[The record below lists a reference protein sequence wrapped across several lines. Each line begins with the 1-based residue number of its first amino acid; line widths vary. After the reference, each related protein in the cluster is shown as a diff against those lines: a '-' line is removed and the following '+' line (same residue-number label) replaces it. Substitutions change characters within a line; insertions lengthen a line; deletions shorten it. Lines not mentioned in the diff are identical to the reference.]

1 MATNT
6 VTGNLVCSDGTN
18 IPLKKELVEG
28 TQTNLTT
35 DTAYTVTAAEVGD
48 FAPGKTVVGGLI
60 SCDNGVGFAYIL
72 SQGLVAAIIPWS
84 VKGAVSD
91 GQPALCQP
99 YTLKAGDIVRC
110 MNNTAADR
118 EAAVAVYTARG
129 VSRIFTVTAS
139 GGATN
144 ELVDLQTGNSIGDTL
159 QGDRITK
166 WYGTSV
172 DGNKIETQGFY
183 VVDALGNVVGSCSA
197 TNPIVQQPAFSFA
210 SVPIQLNYKFQFLTN
225 A

>member
-1 MATNT
+1 MGYA
-6 VTGNLVCSDGTN
+6 
-18 IPLKKELVEG
+18 
-28 TQTNLTT
+28 
-35 DTAYTVTAAEVGD
+35 
-48 FAPGKTVVGGLI
+48 F
-60 SCDNGVGFAYIL
+60 IL

-84 VKGAVSD
+84 IKGAVTD

-110 MNNTAADR
+110 MSQTAADR
-118 EAAVAVYTARG
+118 GASAGVYTARG
-129 VSRIFTVTAS
+129 VSRIFHVTPT

-166 WYGTSV
+166 WFGTSV
-172 DGNKIETQGFY
+172 DGALIETQGFY
-183 VVDALGNVVGSCSA
+183 AVDALGNVIGSCSA
-197 TNPIVQQPAFSFA
+197 TDPATQQPAFAFA
-210 SVPIQLNYKFQFLTN
+210 SVPIQLNFKFQFLTN

>member
-18 IPLKKELVEG
+18 VPLKLDCAEG
-28 TQTNLTT
+28 TETNLTT
-35 DTAYTVTAAEVGD
+35 DTAYTVSAQNVGD
-48 FAPGKTVVGGLI
+48 FAPGKTVVSGLV
-60 SCDNGVGFAYIL
+60 SCDNGVGFCYIL

-91 GQPALCQP
+91 GSPALCQP
-99 YTLKAGDIVRC
+99 YTLRAGDIVRV

-118 EAAVAVYTARG
+118 EAAMAVYTASG
-129 VSRIFTVTAS
+129 TSRIFKVTAS

-159 QGDRITK
+159 QGQRISK
-166 WYGTSV
+166 WFGTSV
-172 DGNKIETQGFY
+172 DGAKIETQGFF

-197 TNPIVQQPAFSFA
+197 TNPIVQQPLFSFA
-210 SVPIQLNYKFQFLTN
+210 ATNIALNYKAQFLTN

>member
-6 VTGNLVCSDGTN
+6 VTGNLVCRDGTN
-18 IPLKKELVEG
+18 IPLKTEIAEG
-28 TQTNLTT
+28 GEASLGT
-35 DTAYTVTAAEVGD
+35 DSAYTIVSQNVGD
-48 FAPGKTVVGGLI
+48 FAPGKEVIGGLV
-60 SCDNGVGFAYIL
+60 SCDNGVGYCYIL

-99 YTLKAGDIVRC
+99 YTLKAGDIVKV
-110 MNNTAADR
+110 MNQTAADR
-118 EAAVAVYTARG
+118 GASAAVYTQNR
-129 VSRIFTVTAS
+129 VSRIFHVTPT

-144 ELVDLQTGNSIGDTL
+144 ELVDLQTGNSIGNTL

-172 DGNKIETQGFY
+172 DGALIETQGFY
-183 VVDALGNVVGSCSA
+183 TVDALGNVIGSCSA
-197 TNPIVQQPAFSFA
+197 TDPATQQPAFAFA

>member
-18 IPLKKELVEG
+18 IPLKAELAEG
-28 TQTNLTT
+28 TESDLTT
-35 DTAYTVTAAEVGD
+35 DTVYTVSAQNVGD
-48 FAPGKTVVGGLI
+48 YAPGKTVTSALV
-60 SCDNGVGFAYIL
+60 SCDNGVGYCYIL

-91 GQPALCQP
+91 GTPALCQP
-99 YTLKAGDIVRC
+99 YVLKAGDIVKC
-110 MNNTAADR
+110 MSQTAADR
-118 EAAVAVYTARG
+118 GASAAVYTARG
-129 VSRIFTVTAS
+129 TSRIFHVTAS
-139 GGATN
+139 GGASN

-159 QGDRITK
+159 QGQRIVK
-166 WYGTSV
+166 WFGTSV
-172 DGNKIETQGFY
+172 DGNKIETEGFY

-197 TNPIVQQPAFSFA
+197 TNPIVQQPLFSFA
-210 SVPIQLNYKFQFLTN
+210 STPIALNYKFQYLTN

>member
-1 MATNT
+1 MATT
-6 VTGNLVCSDGTN
+6 TCTGNLVCSDGTN
-18 IPLKKELVEG
+18 IPLKLEVAEG
-28 TQTNLTT
+28 TETSLTT
-35 DTAYTVTAAEVGD
+35 NTVYTVTAANVGD
-48 FAPGKTVVGGLI
+48 FAPGKTIVGGLV
-60 SCDNGVGFAYIL
+60 SATNGIGYCFVL

-84 VKGAVSD
+84 VCGAVVD

-99 YTLKAGDIVRC
+99 YTLRAGDIVRV
-110 MNNTAADR
+110 MTQTAADR
-118 EAAVAVYTARG
+118 GASAAVYTARG
-129 VSRIFTVTAS
+129 VSRIFHVTPT

-172 DGNKIETQGFY
+172 DGNLIEDQGFAA
-183 VVDALGNVVGSCSA
+183 VDALGNVIGSCSA
-197 TNPIVQQPAFSFA
+197 TDPVTQQPAFSFA
-210 SVPIQLNYKFQFLTN
+210 SVPIQLNYKFQFLTS

>member
-18 IPLKKELVEG
+18 IPLKLDLTEG
-28 TQTNLTT
+28 TETNLTT
-35 DTAYTVTAAEVGD
+35 DTAYTVTAANVGD
-48 FAPGKTVVGGLI
+48 FAPGKTVVGGLV
-60 SCDNGVGFAYIL
+60 SCDNGVGYAFIL

-84 VKGAVSD
+84 IKGAVSD

-110 MNNTAADR
+110 MSQTAADR
-118 EAAVAVYTARG
+118 GASAAVYTARG
-129 VSRIFTVTAS
+129 VSRIFHVTPS

-144 ELVDLQTGNSIGDTL
+144 ELVDLQTGNSLGDTL
-159 QGDRITK
+159 QGDRVVK

-172 DGNKIETQGFY
+172 DGLKIETEGFY
-183 VVDALGNVVGSCSA
+183 AVDALGNVIGSCSA
-197 TNPIVQQPAFSFA
+197 TNPITQQPGFAFA
-210 SVPIQLNYKFQFLTN
+210 SVPVQLNYKFQFLTN

>member
-18 IPLKKELVEG
+18 IPLKKELAEG
-28 TQTNLTT
+28 TETNLTT

-48 FAPGKTVVGGLI
+48 FAPGKTVIGGLV
-60 SCDNGVGFAYIL
+60 SCPNGVGFAYIL
-72 SQGLVAAIIPWS
+72 SQGIVAAIIPWS
-84 VKGAVSD
+84 VAGAVTD

-99 YTLKAGDIVRC
+99 YTLRAGDIVRC

-118 EAAVAVYTARG
+118 EAAAAVYTARG
-129 VSRIFTVTAS
+129 VSRIFKVTPT

-144 ELVDLQTGNSIGDTL
+144 ELVDIQTGNSLGDTL
-159 QGDRITK
+159 QGDRIVK
-166 WYGTSV
+166 WFGTSV
-172 DGNKIETQGFY
+172 DGLLIETQGFY
-183 VVDALGNVVGSCSA
+183 AVDALGNVIGSCSA
-197 TNPIVQQPAFSFA
+197 TDPVTQQPAFSFA
-210 SVPIQLNYKFQFLTN
+210 SVPVQLNYKLQFLTS

>member
-6 VTGNLVCSDGTN
+6 VVGNLICSDGTN
-18 IPLKKELVEG
+18 IPLKLDLVEG
-28 TQTNLTT
+28 VETNLTT
-35 DTAYTVTAAEVGD
+35 DVAYTVTAANIGD
-48 FAPGKTVVGGLI
+48 FAPGKTVVGGLV
-60 SCDNGVGFAYIL
+60 SCDTGVGYSFIL

-84 VKGAVSD
+84 IKGAVTD

-110 MNNTAADR
+110 MSQTAADR
-118 EAAVAVYTARG
+118 GASAAVYTARG
-129 VSRIFTVTAS
+129 VSRIFHVTPT

-159 QGDRITK
+159 QGDRIVK

-172 DGNKIETQGFY
+172 DGALIETQGFY
-183 VVDALGNVVGSCSA
+183 AVDALGNVIGSCSA
-197 TNPIVQQPAFSFA
+197 TDPATQQPAFAMA
-210 SVPIQLNYKFQFLTN
+210 SVPIQLNFKFQFLTN

>member
-18 IPLKKELVEG
+18 IPLKKELAEG

-48 FAPGKTVVGGLI
+48 FAPGKTVIGGLI

-118 EAAVAVYTARG
+118 EAAAAVYTARG
-129 VSRIFTVTAS
+129 VSRIFHVTPS

-144 ELVDLQTGNSIGDTL
+144 ELVDIQTGNSIGDTL
-159 QGDRITK
+159 QGDRIVK
-166 WYGTSV
+166 WFGTSV
-172 DGNKIETQGFY
+172 DGLLIETQGFY

-197 TNPIVQQPAFSFA
+197 TDPVTQQPGFSFA

>member
-84 VKGAVSD
+84 VKGAVTD

-139 GGATN
+139 SGTTN

-159 QGDRITK
+159 QGDRIVK

-210 SVPIQLNYKFQFLTN
+210 SVPIQLNFKFQYLTN

>member
-6 VTGNLVCSDGTN
+6 TTGVLVCSDGTN
-18 IPLKKELVEG
+18 IPLKTELVEG
-28 TQTNLTT
+28 TESALKT
-35 DTAYTVTAAEVGD
+35 DSVYTVSSMNVGD
-48 FAPGKTVVGGLI
+48 YAPGKTVVSGLV
-60 SCDNGVGFAYIL
+60 SCDNGVGYCYIL

-91 GQPALCQP
+91 GSPALCQP
-99 YTLKAGDIVRC
+99 YTLRAGDIVRC

-118 EAAVAVYTARG
+118 EASMAVYTASG
-129 VSRIFTVTAS
+129 VSRIFKVTAS

-144 ELVDLQTGNSIGDTL
+144 ELLDLQTGNSIGDTL
-159 QGDRITK
+159 QGQRITK
-166 WYGTSV
+166 WFGTSV
-172 DGNKIETQGFY
+172 DGAKIETQGFF

-197 TNPIVQQPAFSFA
+197 TNPIVQQPLFSFA
-210 SVPIQLNYKFQFLTN
+210 ATNIALNYKAQYLTN

>member
-6 VTGNLVCSDGTN
+6 VTGNLVCADGTN
-18 IPLKKELVEG
+18 IPLKLDLVEG
-28 TQTNLTT
+28 TETNLTT
-35 DTAYTVTAAEVGD
+35 DVAYTVTAANVGD
-48 FAPGKTVVGGLI
+48 FAPGKTVVGGLV
-60 SCDNGVGFAYIL
+60 SCDNGVGYAFIL

-84 VKGAVSD
+84 IKGAVTD

-110 MNNTAADR
+110 MSQTAADR
-118 EAAVAVYTARG
+118 GASAGVYTARG
-129 VSRIFTVTAS
+129 VSRIFHVTPS

-159 QGDRITK
+159 QGDRIVK
-166 WYGTSV
+166 WFGTSV
-172 DGNKIETQGFY
+172 DGLKIETEGFY
-183 VVDALGNVVGSCSA
+183 AVDALGNVIGSCSA
-197 TNPIVQQPAFSFA
+197 TNPITQQPAFAFA
-210 SVPIQLNYKFQFLTN
+210 SVPIQLNFKFQFLTN

>member
-18 IPLKKELVEG
+18 IPLKKELAEG

-84 VKGAVSD
+84 VKGAVTD

-210 SVPIQLNYKFQFLTN
+210 SVPIQLNFKFQYLTN

>member
-18 IPLKKELVEG
+18 VPLKLDCVEG
-28 TQTNLTT
+28 TETNLTT
-35 DTAYTVTAAEVGD
+35 DTAYTVSAQNVGD
-48 FAPGKTVVGGLI
+48 FAPGKTVVSALV
-60 SCDNGVGFAYIL
+60 SCDNGVGYCYIL

-91 GQPALCQP
+91 GSPALCQP
-99 YTLKAGDIVRC
+99 YTLRAGDIVRV

-118 EAAVAVYTARG
+118 EAAMAVYTASG
-129 VSRIFTVTAS
+129 VSRIFKVTAS
-139 GGATN
+139 TGATN

-159 QGDRITK
+159 QGQRISK
-166 WYGTSV
+166 WFGTSV
-172 DGNKIETQGFY
+172 DGAKIETQGFF

-197 TNPIVQQPAFSFA
+197 TNPIVQQPLFSFA
-210 SVPIQLNYKFQFLTN
+210 ATNIALNYKAQYLTN

>member
-6 VTGNLVCSDGTN
+6 TVGNLICSDGTN

-84 VKGAVSD
+84 VKGAVTD

-210 SVPIQLNYKFQFLTN
+210 SVPIQLNYKFQYLTN

>member
-18 IPLKKELVEG
+18 IPLKLDLAEG
-28 TQTNLTT
+28 TESNLTT
-35 DTAYTVTAAEVGD
+35 DTAYTVTAANVGD
-48 FAPGKTVVGGLI
+48 FAPGKTVVGGLV
-60 SCDNGVGFAYIL
+60 SSENGIGYSYIL

-84 VKGAVSD
+84 VKSAVSD

-110 MNNTAADR
+110 MNSTAASR
-118 EAAVAVYTARG
+118 LAAAAVYTARG
-129 VSRIFTVTAS
+129 VSRIFTVTVS

-144 ELVDLQTGNSIGDTL
+144 ELTDLQTGNSIGDTL

-172 DGNKIETQGFY
+172 DGLLIETQGFY
-183 VVDALGNVVGSCSA
+183 AVDSLGNVIGSCSA
-197 TNPIVQQPAFSFA
+197 TDPITQQPAFAFT
-210 SVPIQLNYKFQFLTN
+210 SVPIQLNYKFQFLTS

>member
-18 IPLKKELVEG
+18 IPLKLDLVEG
-28 TQTNLTT
+28 TETNLTT
-35 DTAYTVTAAEVGD
+35 DTAYTVTAANVGD
-48 FAPGKTVVGGLI
+48 FAPGKTVVGGLV
-60 SCDNGVGFAYIL
+60 SCDNGVGYAFIL

-84 VKGAVSD
+84 IKGAVSD

-110 MNNTAADR
+110 MSQTAADR
-118 EAAVAVYTARG
+118 GASAGVYTARG
-129 VSRIFTVTAS
+129 VSRIFHVTPS

-159 QGDRITK
+159 QGDRIVK
-166 WYGTSV
+166 WFGTSV
-172 DGNKIETQGFY
+172 DGLKIETEGFY
-183 VVDALGNVVGSCSA
+183 AVDALGNVIGSCSA
-197 TNPIVQQPAFSFA
+197 TNPITQQPGFAFA

>member
-18 IPLKKELVEG
+18 IPLKLDLVEG
-28 TQTNLTT
+28 TETNLTT
-35 DTAYTVTAAEVGD
+35 DTAYTVTAANVGD
-48 FAPGKTVVGGLI
+48 FAPGKTVVGGLV
-60 SCDNGVGFAYIL
+60 SCDTGVGYCFIL
-72 SQGLVAAIIPWS
+72 SQGLVASIIPWS
-84 VKGAVSD
+84 IKGAVTD

-110 MNNTAADR
+110 MSQTAADR
-118 EAAVAVYTARG
+118 GASAGVYTARG
-129 VSRIFTVTAS
+129 VSRIFHVTPT

-159 QGDRITK
+159 QGDRVVK
-166 WYGTSV
+166 WFGTSV
-172 DGNKIETQGFY
+172 DGAIIETQGFY
-183 VVDALGNVVGSCSA
+183 AVDALGNVIGSCSA
-197 TNPIVQQPAFSFA
+197 TDPATQQPAFAMA

>member
-1 MATNT
+1 MASNT

-18 IPLKKELVEG
+18 IPLKLDLTEG
-28 TQTNLTT
+28 TETNLTT
-35 DTAYTVTAAEVGD
+35 DTAYTVTAANVGD
-48 FAPGKTVVGGLI
+48 FAPGKTVVGGLV
-60 SCDNGVGFAYIL
+60 SCDNGVGYAFIL

-84 VKGAVSD
+84 IKGAVTD

-110 MNNTAADR
+110 MSQTAADR
-118 EAAVAVYTARG
+118 GASAAVYTARG
-129 VSRIFTVTAS
+129 VSRIFHVTPS

-159 QGDRITK
+159 QGDRVVK

-172 DGNKIETQGFY
+172 DGLKIETEGFY
-183 VVDALGNVVGSCSA
+183 AVDALGNVIGSCSA
-197 TNPIVQQPAFSFA
+197 TNPITQQPAFAIA